1 MAAHGGADGKRAAR
15 DLQKRQAIALRIV
28 GDLIDAGRKLRGI
41 DRHGRKTL
49 QRLQQLVD
57 AVKLP
62 RRAEQAGKQLPLCH
76 CVGGKG
82 VIQCAGVQKVLQ
94 QTRVSAVIPYFERFM
109 AELPDAA
116 ALATVPEERLLK
128 LWEGLGY
135 YSRARNLQKAAKVI
149 VSDFGGELPRT
160 CASLKTLPGIGDYTA
175 AAIASINFGEPVA
188 AVDGN
193 LLRVAARV
201 SGCADDIMDARV
213 RKQFT
218 AHLNDAIDSA
228 RPGAYNQAMM
238 DLGATVCLPNGA
250 PKCEICPARMMCEA
264 YKNGLTEVLPVR
276 AKKKARK
283 IEERTVLLLFQ
294 NGKAALRKRADTG
307 LLASLWEFPS
317 VSGNLDEAGV
327 SLVLAQMGLSAQTV
341 EPAGSAKHIFTHI
354 EWDMKGYFADVT
366 GENDDLFWADAAAFD
381 AAAIPTA
388 FKKFAALV
396 RARLQ

>member
-1 MAAHGGADGKRAAR
+1 MTVPLLAWY
-15 DLQKRQAIALRIV
+15 DLN
-28 GDLIDAGRKLRGI
+28 GR
-41 DRHGRKTL
+41 TL
-49 QRLQQLVD
+49 PWRSV
-57 AVKLP
+57 VTP
-62 RRAEQAGKQLPLCH
+62 YRTWVSE
-76 CVGGKG
+76 
-82 VIQCAGVQKVLQ
+82 IMLQ
-94 QTRVSAVIPYFERFM
+94 QTRVGAVIPYFERFM
-109 AELPDAA
+109 EELPDVS
-116 ALATVPEERLLK
+116 ALAAVSEERLLK

-135 YSRARNLQKAAKVI
+135 YSRARNLQRAAKIV
-149 VSDFGGELPRT
+149 VSDFGGALPQSYH
-160 CASLKTLPGIGDYTA
+160 ALLSLPGIGEYTA
-175 AAIASINFGEPVA
+175 AAIASINFSEPVA

-201 SGCADDIMDARV
+201 SGCGEDIMDAKV
-213 RKQFT
+213 RCLFRQRLD
-218 AHLNDAIDSA
+218 AAIDA
-228 RPGAYNQAMM
+228 NRPGAYNQAMM

-250 PKCEICPARMMCEA
+250 PKCEICPARTVCEA

-317 VSGNLDEAGV
+317 VLGNLDEAGV
-327 SLVLAQMGLSAQTV
+327 SLVLAQMGLSAQAV

>member
-1 MAAHGGADGKRAAR
+1 MTEPLLAWY
-15 DLQKRQAIALRIV
+15 DLN
-28 GDLIDAGRKLRGI
+28 GR
-41 DRHGRKTL
+41 TL
-49 QRLQQLVD
+49 PWRSV
-57 AVKLP
+57 VTP
-62 RRAEQAGKQLPLCH
+62 YRTWVSE
-76 CVGGKG
+76 
-82 VIQCAGVQKVLQ
+82 IMLQ
-94 QTRVSAVIPYFERFM
+94 QTRVGAVIPYFERFM
-109 AELPDAA
+109 EELPGVA
-116 ALATVPEERLLK
+116 ALAAVPEERLFK

-135 YSRARNLQKAAKVI
+135 YSRARNLQKAAKIV
-149 VSDFGGELPRT
+149 VSDFGGALPQSYH
-160 CASLKTLPGIGDYTA
+160 ALLSLPGIGEYTA
-175 AAIASINFGEPVA
+175 AAIASINFSEPVA

-201 SGCADDIMDARV
+201 SGCGEDIMDARV
-213 RKQFT
+213 RRLFRQKLD
-218 AHLNDAIDSA
+218 AAIDA
-228 RPGAYNQAMM
+228 NRPGAYNQAMM

-250 PKCEICPARMMCEA
+250 PKCEICPARTVCEA

-317 VSGNLDEAGV
+317 VLGNLDEAGV
-327 SLVLAQMGLSAQTV
+327 SLALAQMGLSAKSI

>member
-1 MAAHGGADGKRAAR
+1 MTEPLLAWYDRCGR
-15 DLQKRQAIALRIV
+15 DLPWRSVVTPYRTWVSEIM
-28 GDLIDAGRKLRGI
+28 
-41 DRHGRKTL
+41 
-49 QRLQQLVD
+49 
-57 AVKLP
+57 
-62 RRAEQAGKQLPLCH
+62 
-76 CVGGKG
+76 
-82 VIQCAGVQKVLQ
+82 LQ

-109 AELPDAA
+109 EELPGVA
-116 ALATVPEERLLK
+116 ALAAVPEERLFK

-135 YSRARNLQKAAKVI
+135 YSRARNLQKAAKIV
-149 VSDFGGELPRT
+149 VSDLGGALPQSYH
-160 CASLKTLPGIGDYTA
+160 ALLSLPGIGEYTA
-175 AAIASINFGEPVA
+175 AAIASINFSEPVA

-201 SGCADDIMDARV
+201 SGCGEDIMDAKV
-213 RKQFT
+213 RRLFRQKLD
-218 AHLNDAIDSA
+218 AAIDA
-228 RPGAYNQAMM
+228 DRPGAYNQAMM

-264 YKNGLTEVLPVR
+264 YKNGLTEILPVR

-317 VSGNLDEAGV
+317 VLGNLDEAGV
-327 SLVLAQMGLSAQTV
+327 SLALAQMGLSAQTV

>member
-1 MAAHGGADGKRAAR
+1 M
-15 DLQKRQAIALRIV
+15 
-28 GDLIDAGRKLRGI
+28 GI
-41 DRHGRKTL
+41 
-49 QRLQQLVD
+49 
-57 AVKLP
+57 
-62 RRAEQAGKQLPLCH
+62 C
-76 CVGGKG
+76 
-82 VIQCAGVQKVLQ
+82 
-94 QTRVSAVIPYFERFM
+94 
-109 AELPDAA
+109 
-116 ALATVPEERLLK
+116 
-128 LWEGLGY
+128 
-135 YSRARNLQKAAKVI
+135 
-149 VSDFGGELPRT
+149 
-160 CASLKTLPGIGDYTA
+160 CASP
-175 AAIASINFGEPVA
+175 
-188 AVDGN
+188 
-193 LLRVAARV
+193 RV

-218 AHLNDAIDSA
+218 AHLNDAIDLA

-250 PKCEICPARMMCEA
+250 PKCEICPARMTCEA
-264 YKNGLTEVLPVR
+264 YKNGLTEILPVR

-307 LLASLWEFPS
+307 LLALLWEFPS
-317 VSGNLDEAGV
+317 VLGNLDEAGV

-381 AAAIPTA
+381 AAAITTA
-388 FKKFAALV
+388 FRKFAALV

>member
-1 MAAHGGADGKRAAR
+1 MTEHWENLNTLTAPLLTWY
-15 DLQKRQAIALRIV
+15 DLN
-28 GDLIDAGRKLRGI
+28 GR
-41 DRHGRKTL
+41 TL
-49 QRLQQLVD
+49 PWRSV
-57 AVKLP
+57 VTP
-62 RRAEQAGKQLPLCH
+62 YRTWVSE
-76 CVGGKG
+76 
-82 VIQCAGVQKVLQ
+82 IMLQ
-94 QTRVSAVIPYFERFM
+94 QTRVSAVIPYFARFM
-109 AELPDAA
+109 EELPDVV
-116 ALATVPEERLLK
+116 ALADVPEERLLK

-149 VSDFGGELPRT
+149 VSDFGGELPQSYH
-160 CASLKTLPGIGDYTA
+160 ALLSLPGIGDYTA

-201 SGCADDIMDARV
+201 SGCGEDIMDAKV
-213 RKQFT
+213 RPLFRQRLD
-218 AHLNDAIDSA
+218 AAIDA
-228 RPGAYNQAMM
+228 NRPGAYNQAMM

-276 AKKKARK
+276 AKKKSRRV
-283 IEERTVLLLFQ
+283 EERTVLLLFQ

-317 VSGNLDEAGV
+317 VLGSLDEAGV
-327 SLVLAQMGLSAQTV
+327 SLALAQMGLSAKSI

-366 GENDDLFWADAAAFD
+366 GETDDLFWADAAAFD
-381 AAAIPTA
+381 AAAIPAA

>member
-1 MAAHGGADGKRAAR
+1 MTEHWENLNALTAPLLTWY
-15 DLQKRQAIALRIV
+15 DLN
-28 GDLIDAGRKLRGI
+28 GR
-41 DRHGRKTL
+41 TL
-49 QRLQQLVD
+49 PWRSV
-57 AVKLP
+57 VTP
-62 RRAEQAGKQLPLCH
+62 YRTWVSE
-76 CVGGKG
+76 
-82 VIQCAGVQKVLQ
+82 IMLQ

-160 CASLKTLPGIGDYTA
+160 CTLLKTLPGIGDYTA

-201 SGCADDIMDARV
+201 SGCGEDIMDAKV
-213 RKQFT
+213 RRLFRQRLD
-218 AHLNDAIDSA
+218 AAIDA
-228 RPGAYNQAMM
+228 DRPGAYNQAMM

-250 PKCEICPARMMCEA
+250 PKCEICPARTVCEA

-276 AKKKARK
+276 AKKKARRV
-283 IEERTVLLLFQ
+283 EERTVLLLFQ
-294 NGKAALRKRADTG
+294 NGRIALRKRPDTG
-307 LLASLWEFPS
+307 LLAGLWEYPNLPES
-317 VSGNLDEAGV
+317 LDESGA
-327 SLVLAQMGLSAQTV
+327 LLALAQLGLSA
-341 EPAGSAKHIFTHI
+341 ESIAPAGSARHIFTHI

-366 GENDDLFWADAAAFD
+366 GETDDLFWADAAAFD

>member
-1 MAAHGGADGKRAAR
+1 MKLKKFFALALAAATLALALTACGSKADDSADNSDANT
-15 DLQKRQAIALRIV
+15 DNQAGETV
-28 GDLIDAGRKLRGI
+28 
-41 DRHGRKTL
+41 T
-49 QRLQQLVD
+49 
-57 AVKLP
+57 VKL
-62 RRAEQAGKQLPLCH
+62 GV
-76 CVGGKG
+76 VGGIYDDLWAPAK
-82 VIQCAGVQKVLQ
+82 
-94 QTRVSAVIPYFERFM
+94 
-109 AELPDAA
+109 A
-116 ALATVPEERLLK
+116 ALADEGIDLEIVQFSDYVTPNNALANGDIEMCIRDR

-135 YSRARNLQKAAKVI
+135 YSRARNLQKAARVI

-201 SGCADDIMDARV
+201 SGCGEDIMDARV

-218 AHLNDAIDSA
+218 AHLNDAIDLA

-238 DLGATVCLPNGA
+238 DLGATVCLPNGT
-250 PKCEICPARMMCEA
+250 PKCEACPARTMCEA
-264 YKNGLTEVLPVR
+264 YKNGLTEILPVR

-294 NGKAALRKRADTG
+294 NGKTALRKRADTG

-317 VSGNLDEAGV
+317 VLGNLDEAGV
-327 SLVLAQMGLSAQTV
+327 SLALAQMGLSAKSI

-366 GENDDLFWADAAAFD
+366 GETDDLFWADAAAFD

>member
-1 MAAHGGADGKRAAR
+1 MTENIAEPLLKWYDKNKRILPWR
-15 DLQKRQAIALRIV
+15 DKDNAYYTWVSEIM
-28 GDLIDAGRKLRGI
+28 
-41 DRHGRKTL
+41 
-49 QRLQQLVD
+49 
-57 AVKLP
+57 
-62 RRAEQAGKQLPLCH
+62 
-76 CVGGKG
+76 
-82 VIQCAGVQKVLQ
+82 LQ

-201 SGCADDIMDARV
+201 SGCADDIMDTKV

-218 AHLNDAIDSA
+218 AHLNDVIDLA

-238 DLGATVCLPNGA
+238 DLGATVCLPNGT
-250 PKCEICPARMMCEA
+250 PKCEVCPARMMCEA
-264 YKNGLTEVLPVR
+264 YKNGLTEILPVR

-317 VSGNLDEAGV
+317 VLGNLDEAGV
-327 SLVLAQMGLSAQTV
+327 SLAFAQMGLSAKSI

>member
-1 MAAHGGADGKRAAR
+1 MTAPLLAWY
-15 DLQKRQAIALRIV
+15 DLN
-28 GDLIDAGRKLRGI
+28 GR
-41 DRHGRKTL
+41 TL
-49 QRLQQLVD
+49 PWRSV
-57 AVKLP
+57 VTP
-62 RRAEQAGKQLPLCH
+62 YRTWVSE
-76 CVGGKG
+76 
-82 VIQCAGVQKVLQ
+82 IMLQ
-94 QTRVSAVIPYFERFM
+94 QTRVGAVIPYFERFM
-109 AELPDAA
+109 EELPDVS
-116 ALATVPEERLLK
+116 ALAAVSEERLLK

-135 YSRARNLQKAAKVI
+135 YSRARNLQRAAKIV
-149 VSDFGGELPRT
+149 VSDFGGALPQSYH
-160 CASLKTLPGIGDYTA
+160 ALLSLPGIGEYTA
-175 AAIASINFGEPVA
+175 AAIASINFSEPVA

-201 SGCADDIMDARV
+201 SGCGEDIMDAKV
-213 RKQFT
+213 RRLFRQRLD
-218 AHLNDAIDSA
+218 AAIDLD

-250 PKCEICPARMMCEA
+250 PKCKICPARTVCEA

-294 NGKAALRKRADTG
+294 GRKVALRKRPDTG
-307 LLASLWEFPS
+307 LLAGLWEYPNLPES
-317 VSGNLDEAGV
+317 LDEAGA
-327 SLVLAQMGLSAQTV
+327 LLALAQMGLSAKSI

-366 GENDDLFWADAAAFD
+366 GETDDLFWADAAAFD

-388 FKKFAALV
+388 FRKFAALV

>member
-1 MAAHGGADGKRAAR
+1 MTAPLLTWY
-15 DLQKRQAIALRIV
+15 DLN
-28 GDLIDAGRKLRGI
+28 GR
-41 DRHGRKTL
+41 TL
-49 QRLQQLVD
+49 PWRSV
-57 AVKLP
+57 VTP
-62 RRAEQAGKQLPLCH
+62 YRTWVSE
-76 CVGGKG
+76 
-82 VIQCAGVQKVLQ
+82 IMLQ
-94 QTRVSAVIPYFERFM
+94 QTRVGAVIPYFERFM
-109 AELPDAA
+109 EELPDVS
-116 ALATVPEERLLK
+116 ALAAVSEERLLK

-135 YSRARNLQKAAKVI
+135 YSRARNLQRAAKIV
-149 VSDFGGELPRT
+149 VSDFGGALPQSYH
-160 CASLKTLPGIGDYTA
+160 ALLSLPGIGEYTA
-175 AAIASINFGEPVA
+175 AAIASINFSEPVA

-201 SGCADDIMDARV
+201 SGCGEDIMDAKV
-213 RKQFT
+213 RRLFRQRLD
-218 AHLNDAIDSA
+218 AAIDA
-228 RPGAYNQAMM
+228 NRPGAYNQAMM

-317 VSGNLDEAGV
+317 VLGNLDEAGV
-327 SLVLAQMGLSAQTV
+327 SLALAQMGLSAQTV
-341 EPAGSAKHIFTHI
+341 EPMGSAKHIFTHI

-366 GENDDLFWADAAAFD
+366 GETDDLFWADAAAFD

>member
-1 MAAHGGADGKRAAR
+1 MTAPLLTWY
-15 DLQKRQAIALRIV
+15 DLN
-28 GDLIDAGRKLRGI
+28 GR
-41 DRHGRKTL
+41 TL
-49 QRLQQLVD
+49 PWRSV
-57 AVKLP
+57 VTP
-62 RRAEQAGKQLPLCH
+62 YRTWVSE
-76 CVGGKG
+76 
-82 VIQCAGVQKVLQ
+82 IMLQ

-109 AELPDAA
+109 EELPDVS
-116 ALATVPEERLLK
+116 ALAAVSEERLFK

-135 YSRARNLQKAAKVI
+135 YSRARNLQKAAKIV
-149 VSDFGGELPRT
+149 VSDFGGALPQSYH
-160 CASLKTLPGIGDYTA
+160 ALLSLPGIGEYTA

-201 SGCADDIMDARV
+201 SGCADDIMDAKV

-218 AHLNDAIDSA
+218 AHLNEAIDPA

-250 PKCEICPARMMCEA
+250 PKCGACPARAICAA
-264 YKNGLTEVLPVR
+264 YRNGLTEVLPVR

-294 NGKAALRKRADTG
+294 NGKAALRKRPDTG

-317 VSGNLDEAGV
+317 VPGNLDEAGV
-327 SLVLAQMGLSAQTV
+327 SLALAQMGLSAKSI
-341 EPAGSAKHIFTHI
+341 EPTGSAKHIFTHI

-366 GENDDLFWADAAAFD
+366 GETDDLFWADAAAFD

>member
-1 MAAHGGADGKRAAR
+1 MTEHWENLNALTAPLLTWY
-15 DLQKRQAIALRIV
+15 DLN
-28 GDLIDAGRKLRGI
+28 GR
-41 DRHGRKTL
+41 TL
-49 QRLQQLVD
+49 AWRSV
-57 AVKLP
+57 VTP
-62 RRAEQAGKQLPLCH
+62 YRTWVSE
-76 CVGGKG
+76 
-82 VIQCAGVQKVLQ
+82 IMLQ

-218 AHLNDAIDSA
+218 AHLNDAIDLA

-238 DLGATVCLPNGA
+238 DL
-250 PKCEICPARMMCEA
+250 ARMMCEA
-264 YKNGLTEVLPVR
+264 YKNGLTEILPVR

-317 VSGNLDEAGV
+317 VLGNLDEAGV
-327 SLVLAQMGLSAQTV
+327 SLALAQMGLSAQAV

-366 GENDDLFWADAAAFD
+366 GETDELFWADAAAFD

-388 FKKFAALV
+388 FRKFAALV